1 MMETTN
7 ELPSRKLA
15 AVIIMNW
22 NGAKLLEQFLPSVC
36 RYTNGDLADVIVA
49 DNGST
54 DNSLELLTKRF
65 PEVKVLPFN
74 ENYGYAGG
82 YNEAIGRLRQY
93 RFSVLLNSDV
103 EVTPRWIEPILDYM
117 QQHDDV
123 MACQPKILSYADR
136 RKFEYAG
143 AAGGF
148 LDCHG
153 FPYCRGRIFD
163 SIEEDCGQY
172 DGAPADV
179 FWASGAALFVR
190 TESYLSL
197 GGLDRSFFAHME
209 EIDLCWRMHL
219 AGGRVAVV
227 PQSTVYHLGGGSLP
241 ASNPRKTYLNFR
253 NNLLLMHKNMP
264 AGEGRRMLFV
274 RRLYDTLAF
283 FMFIAKLQWGNA
295 RAVLKAHNDF
305 RKMKKQYNSYP
316 GKNLLGTFPGTNCNI
331 IIDYYLRHRR
341 RY

>member
-1 MMETTN
+1 METIN
-7 ELPSRKLA
+7 ETQGRKLA

-36 RYTNGDLADVIVA
+36 QYTNAEMADVIVA

-54 DNSLELLTKRF
+54 DNSLQLLHNRF
-65 PEVKVLPFN
+65 PEVKTMPFK
-74 ENYGYAGG
+74 ENHGYAGG
-82 YNEAIGRLRQY
+82 YNKAIALSSGY
-93 RFSVLLNSDV
+93 RYAVLLNSDV
-103 EVTPRWIEPILDYM
+103 EVTPSWLEPVIGYM
-117 QQHDDV
+117 EQHPDV

-136 RKFEYAG
+136 NRFEYAG

-163 SIEEDCGQY
+163 SIEHDHGQY
-172 DGAPADV
+172 DGTPADV
-179 FWASGAALFVR
+179 FWASGAAMFVR

-197 GGLDRSFFAHME
+197 GGLDDRFFAHME

-219 AGGRVAVV
+219 AGGRVVAV
-227 PQSTVYHLGGGSLP
+227 PQSTIYHLGGGSLP

-264 AGEGRRMLFV
+264 RREGRRMLFV
-274 RRLYDTLAF
+274 RRLYDSLAF
-283 FMFIAKLQWGNA
+283 FMFVAKLQWGNA
-295 RAVLKAHNDF
+295 HAVLKAHREF
-305 RKMKKQYNSYP
+305 RRMKKLYTSFP
-316 GKNLLGTFPGTNCNI
+316 AKNLLGSFPGTDCNI

-341 RY
+341 KF

>member
-1 MMETTN
+1 MEPTN
-7 ELPSRKLA
+7 EPKDRKLA

-22 NGAKLLEQFLPSVC
+22 NGARLLEQFLPSVC
-36 RYTNGDLADVIVA
+36 RYTNAELADVIVA

-54 DNSLELLTKRF
+54 DNSLQLLHDRF
-65 PEVKVLPFN
+65 PGVKTMPFK
-74 ENYGYAGG
+74 ENHGYAGG
-82 YNEAIGRLRQY
+82 YNKAIALSSGY
-93 RFSVLLNSDV
+93 RYAVLLNSDV
-103 EVTPRWIEPILDYM
+103 EVTPHWLEPVIDYM
-117 QQHDDV
+117 EQHHDV

-136 RKFEYAG
+136 NRFEYAG

-163 SIEEDCGQY
+163 SIEHDHGQY
-172 DGAPADV
+172 DGTPADV
-179 FWASGAALFVR
+179 FWASGAAMFVR

-197 GGLDRSFFAHME
+197 GGLDDRFFAHME

-219 AGGRVAVV
+219 AGGRVVTV
-227 PQSTVYHLGGGSLP
+227 PQSTIYHLGGGSLP

-264 AGEGRRMLFV
+264 RREGRRMLFV
-274 RRLYDTLAF
+274 RRLYDSLAF

-295 RAVLKAHNDF
+295 RAVLKAHRDF
-305 RKMKKQYNSYP
+305 RSMKKLYTSFP
-316 GKNLLGTFPGTNCNI
+316 ERNLLGSFPGTTCNI

-341 RY
+341 RF

>member
-1 MMETTN
+1 MEPTN
-7 ELPSRKLA
+7 EPQGRKLV

-22 NGAKLLEQFLPSVC
+22 NGAQLLEQFLPSVC
-36 RYTNGDLADVIVA
+36 RYTNAELADVIVA

-54 DNSLELLTKRF
+54 DNSLQLLHDRF
-65 PEVKVLPFN
+65 PGVKTMPFK
-74 ENYGYAGG
+74 ENHGYAGG
-82 YNEAIGRLRQY
+82 YNKAVALSSGY
-93 RFSVLLNSDV
+93 RYAVLLNSDV
-103 EVTPRWIEPILDYM
+103 EVTPSWLEPVIDYM
-117 QQHDDV
+117 EQHPDV

-136 RKFEYAG
+136 NRFEYAG

-163 SIEEDCGQY
+163 SIEHDHGQY
-172 DGAPADV
+172 DGQPADV
-179 FWASGAALFVR
+179 FWASGAAMFVR

-197 GGLDRSFFAHME
+197 GGLDDRFFAHME

-219 AGGRVAVV
+219 AGGRVVMI
-227 PQSTVYHLGGGSLP
+227 PQSTIYHLGGGSLP

-264 AGEGRRMLFV
+264 RREGRRMLFV
-274 RRLYDTLAF
+274 RRLYDSLAF

-295 RAVLKAHNDF
+295 RAVLKAHRDF
-305 RKMKKQYNSYP
+305 RRMKKLYTSFP
-316 GKNLLGTFPGTNCNI
+316 GRNLLGSFPGTTCNI

-341 RY
+341 RF

>member
-1 MMETTN
+1 METIN
-7 ELPSRKLA
+7 ETQGRKLA

-22 NGAKLLEQFLPSVC
+22 NGARLLEQFLPSVC
-36 RYTNGDLADVIVA
+36 RYTNAELADVIVA

-54 DNSLELLTKRF
+54 DNSLQLLHDRF
-65 PEVKVLPFN
+65 PGVKTMPFK
-74 ENYGYAGG
+74 ENHGYAGG
-82 YNEAIGRLRQY
+82 YNKAIALSSGY
-93 RFSVLLNSDV
+93 RYAVLLNSDV
-103 EVTPRWIEPILDYM
+103 EVTPSWLEPVIGYM
-117 QQHDDV
+117 EQHPDV

-136 RKFEYAG
+136 NRFEYAG

-163 SIEEDCGQY
+163 SIEHDHGQY
-172 DGAPADV
+172 DGTPADV
-179 FWASGAALFVR
+179 FWASGAAMFVR

-197 GGLDRSFFAHME
+197 GGLDEQFFAHME

-219 AGGRVAVV
+219 ASGRVAVV
-227 PQSTVYHLGGGSLP
+227 PQSTIYHLGGGSLP

-264 AGEGRRMLFV
+264 RREGRRMLFV
-274 RRLYDTLAF
+274 RRLYDSLAF
-283 FMFIAKLQWGNA
+283 FMFVAKLQWGNA
-295 RAVLKAHNDF
+295 RAVLKAHRDF
-305 RKMKKQYNSYP
+305 RRMKKLYTSFP
-316 GKNLLGTFPGTNCNI
+316 GRNLLGSFPGTTCNI

-341 RY
+341 RF